1 MILSDLGISM
11 ASLILVLAGW
21 MGHLSTELILL
32 VLLLRS
38 VGTAFHSPCIQAV
51 TPQIVPKDQ
60 LTRCA
65 GYSQTLQS
73 VCEIFSPA
81 LAAVLFIGEVKEGF
95 QILKEKKGI
104 LGLVLVSALFTL
116 ALMPTSALFPLMSMS
131 YFRGKSTQAS
141 ITEMAFSIGL
151 LVGSLILSA
160 WGGTKNRIYPIIGAY
175 VLISVSLIGSGL
187 LAPDRFWIFVIFS
200 WLICAPVGLS
210 VSGILAEIFGVENW
224 FIIAGVILLIAAVL
238 CVLIPEIRNCDKK
251 SEGAR
256 NA

>member
-1 MILSDLGISM
+1 M
-11 ASLILVLAGW
+11 
-21 MGHLSTELILL
+21 
-32 VLLLRS
+32 
-38 VGTAFHSPCIQAV
+38 
-51 TPQIVPKDQ
+51 
-60 LTRCA
+60 
-65 GYSQTLQS
+65 
-73 VCEIFSPA
+73 
-81 LAAVLFIGEVKEGF
+81 F
-95 QILKEKKGI
+95 QILKEK
-104 LGLVLVSALFTL
+104 
-116 ALMPTSALFPLMSMS
+116 
-131 YFRGKSTQAS
+131 R
-141 ITEMAFSIGL
+141 AFSIGL

-200 WLICAPVGLS
+200 WLIGAANPFYWGMYTPILQSSFDSRYLRRAMSLSGSIRLICAPVGLS